1 MLSRGRARP
10 GDSLSGGSIKPG
22 IADMGAA
29 FRVEAVETALGEAAR
44 RSCNEV
50 VLSGEAGG
58 LLPLAL
64 IPLDIDRCTV
74 LVEVEVDG

>member
-1 MLSRGRARP
+1 
-10 GDSLSGGSIKPG
+10 
-22 IADMGAA
+22 MGAA

-44 RSCNEV
+44 RRCSEV